1 VLTIPRMT
9 RLTELYVRNG
19 RQLRLAWLL
28 VLVLLAACNNGND
41 GGGGG
46 GTDGGGIY

>member
-1 VLTIPRMT
+1 MHLNAN

-19 RQLRLAWLL
+19 RVVRLAWLL
-28 VLVLLAACNNGND
+28 VLAMLAACNNGSD

-46 GTDGGGIY
+46 SDGGGVY